1 MDVTRMAIPDWGLFV
16 VLLLASFSL
25 LMTIATHVAV
35 ERVKART
42 AQRRT
47 GPTPPISVLKPL
59 CGVDEGL
66 YENLVSLAR
75 QDYPEFEL
83 LLGAED
89 PDDPALCVARALRR
103 DFPEVKIRIVAGM
116 PSVGMNPKVSNLNAL
131 SERAK
136 HDLLLISDSNV
147 RPDPYYLRALAAEL
161 ADPRV
166 GLVTSVLSGSGG
178 RSLGARLEN
187 LHLATYVARA
197 VCGADVLVAHPC
209 VIGKSMLF
217 RRSHLEKVG
226 GFALVRDVLA
236 EDYVLGQAFEAAGLR
251 VALSAHVLRTINV
264 RRSLAQFAARHLR
277 WAQMRR
283 RLAARLYWA
292 EPLLYPGPLLL
303 LALSLLAS
311 GAQVQFISSA
321 WLTRGCVLA
330 LGVKY
335 LSDALLIRSING
347 AWPHVSELALSLLKD
362 VGMWGVWLAGAI
374 RRRVVWRGHAMLIGE
389 GSRLYPDQRR
399 ANREPAVARA

>member
-1 MDVTRMAIPDWGLFV
+1 MDVTRMAIPDLGLLV
-16 VLLLASFSL
+16 VLLLAGFSL
-25 LMTIATHVAV
+25 FMTVATHVAV
-35 ERVKART
+35 RRVKAR
-42 AQRRT
+42 ASGPRT

-83 LLGAED
+83 ILGAED
-89 PDDPALCVARALRR
+89 ADDPALSVARALRR
-103 DFPEVKIRIVAGM
+103 DFPDVQIRIVAGM
-116 PSVGMNPKVSNLNAL
+116 PALGMNPKVSNLSAL
-131 SERAK
+131 SQRAQ

-147 RPDPYYLRALAAEL
+147 RPDADYLRALVAEL

-166 GLVTSVLSGSGG
+166 GLVSSVLSGTGG
-178 RSLGARLEN
+178 KSLGARLEN

-217 RRSHLEKVG
+217 RRSDLEKVG

-264 RRSLAQFAARHLR
+264 RRSVGQFAARHLR

-283 RLAARLYWA
+283 RLAARLYWG

-303 LALSLLAS
+303 VILALLAM
-311 GAQVQFISSA
+311 GAEPHFVSSQT
-321 WLTRGCVLA
+321 LVRVSVLA
-330 LGVKY
+330 LVAKY
-335 LSDALLIRSING
+335 ASDAILIRLING
-347 AWPHVSELALSLLKD
+347 SFPRLSELPLMLFKD
-362 VGMWGVWLAGAI
+362 VGMWGIWLAGAI
-374 RRRVVWRGHAMLIGE
+374 RRRVIWRGHAMLIGE
-389 GSRLYPDQRR
+389 GSRLYPDQGQ
-399 ANREPAVARA
+399 AEREPAIARA

>member
-1 MDVTRMAIPDWGLFV
+1 MDVTRMALPDWGLLA

-25 LMTIATHVAV
+25 LMTVATHVAV
-35 ERVKART
+35 ERVRART
-42 AQRRT
+42 RRR
-47 GPTPPISVLKPL
+47 GSGATPPISVLKPL

-66 YENLVSLAR
+66 YENLASLAR
-75 QDYPEFEL
+75 QDYSDFEL

-103 DFPEVKIRIVAGM
+103 DFPDVKIRIVAGM
-116 PSVGMNPKVSNLNAL
+116 PTLGLNPKVTNLHAL
-131 SERAK
+131 SERAE

-147 RPDPYYLRALAAEL
+147 RPDPDYLHALVAEL

-166 GLVTSVLSGSGG
+166 GLVTSVLSGTGG
-178 RSLGARLEN
+178 KSLGARLEN

-197 VCGADVLVAHPC
+197 VCAADVLAAHPC

-217 RRSHLEKVG
+217 RRSHLETVG

-236 EDYVLGQAFEAAGLR
+236 EDYVLGRAFEQAGLR

-264 RRSLAQFAARHLR
+264 RRSVRQFVARHVR

-283 RLAARLYWA
+283 RLAVRLYWV

-303 LALSLLAS
+303 LALTLLAS
-311 GAQVQFISSA
+311 GAEVQFLTSA
-321 WLTRGCVLA
+321 WLTRSCLLA
-330 LGVKY
+330 LGAKY
-335 LSDALLIRSING
+335 FSDALLVRSING
-347 AWPHVSELALSLLKD
+347 KWPRVSELPLSLIKD
-362 VGMWGVWLAGAI
+362 IGMCGVWLVGAI
-374 RRRVVWRGHAMLIGE
+374 RRQVVWRGHTMLIGE
-389 GSRLYPDQRR
+389 GSRLYPYQPRS
-399 ANREPAVARA
+399 NREPAVARA